1 MRARLALVA
10 VVFAAGVSVAAAS
23 LAASGSTASTV
34 VLGSAAFA
42 GQGGEGWG
50 TSRATRVFNGGGTRA
65 DPIGLVKQI
74 EWASG
79 GGSTAIGY
87 GLTFIFKP
95 HGGYYSEPVLVV
107 LRASG
112 LGKCTAK
119 GPRAHAHPSVHNP
132 ERPEGSLRP
141 WSSWSG
147 TKSLCKFGF
156 GA

>member
-50 TSRATRVFNGGGTRA
+50 TSRPTRIFNGG
-65 DPIGLVKQI
+65 DPSGLVKEIQ
-74 EWASG
+74 WASW

-119 GPRAHAHPSVHNP
+119 GPRAYAHLSVRNP
-132 ERPEGSLRP
+132 ERPEGSLGP